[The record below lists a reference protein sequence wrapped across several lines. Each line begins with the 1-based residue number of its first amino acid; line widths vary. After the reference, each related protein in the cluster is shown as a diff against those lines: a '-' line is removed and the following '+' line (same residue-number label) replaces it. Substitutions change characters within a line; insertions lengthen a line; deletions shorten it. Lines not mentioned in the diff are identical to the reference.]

1 MTRRPP
7 DARPSAGQLG
17 SEQGFTLIELIISM
31 VIIGV
36 IFAVFSITM
45 GATIRTSSEVQEDS
59 VLQGEVRATVD
70 VIAKDLRQAYT
81 GNGNPGLETMLP
93 AELQFVSPDRAT
105 PFHLRRIKFR
115 LSGTEIQRASARS
128 TNTGSP
134 PWTFPALS
142 PYTTQV
148 GSVVNTT
155 IFRYYNSA
163 GVVATQPADVASV
176 TITLTVANP
185 ASPSRR
191 FTYATSVAIR
201 VAH

>member
-31 VIIGV
+31 VLIGV
-36 IFAVFSITM
+36 IFAVFSVTM

-70 VIAKDLRQAYT
+70 AIGKDLRQAYT
-81 GNGNPGLETMLP
+81 GNGNPGVEIMLP
-93 AELQFVSPDRAT
+93 GELQFVSPDRAT
-105 PFHLRRIKFR
+105 PFHLRRISYR
-115 LSGTEIQRASARS
+115 LSGKEIQRASARS
-128 TNTGSP
+128 TNAGSP
-134 PWTFPALS
+134 PWTFPSLS
-142 PYTTQV
+142 GYTTQV

-155 IFRYYNSA
+155 VFRYYDSA
-163 GVVATQPADVASV
+163 GAVATQPSDVASV

>member
-1 MTRRPP
+1 
-7 DARPSAGQLG
+7 
-17 SEQGFTLIELIISM
+17 M

-105 PFHLRRIKFR
+105 PFHLRRIKYR
-115 LSGTEIQRASARS
+115 LFGKEIQRASARS

-134 PWTFPALS
+134 PWTFPPSLS

-155 IFRYYNSA
+155 VFRYYDSA